1 MDQLTATRGS
11 VSNMLATEVRKSRGL
26 KFNETLKVTFE
37 KYLNEDRTTY
47 TTCSVLQLQDQ
58 DFNEPKRHLGSF
70 EGITG

>member
-37 KYLNEDRTTY
+37 KYLDKDRTTY

-58 DFNEPKRHLGSF
+58 DFKDPKRHL
-70 EGITG
+70 

>member
-11 VSNMLATEVRKSRGL
+11 VSNMLVTEIRKSRGL

-37 KYLNEDRTTY
+37 KYLDKDRTTY

-58 DFNEPKRHLGSF
+58 DFNEPKRHL
-70 EGITG
+70 